1 MRSRPLSVFYFNN
14 TNEAIMQE
22 SYAQLKWTEA
32 ELNVTETGDRN
43 LILTLMVTLKRN
55 LELVLEIMRRG

>member
-1 MRSRPLSVFYFNN
+1 
-14 TNEAIMQE
+14 MQE

>member
-1 MRSRPLSVFYFNN
+1 
-14 TNEAIMQE
+14 MQE

-32 ELNVTETGDRN
+32 ELNVTKTGDRN

>member
-32 ELNVTETGDRN
+32 ELNVTKTGDRN